1 MWDVAAVWAV
11 QLERATEPLIGVPW
25 RWFSAPQLRCAV
37 VVFLDD
43 TRSITAIDGNGGQVE
58 QGAIVPMIVAP
69 KEEIARIANASD
81 DTLTAC
87 LTRISVRMTTQQRM
101 TAQQICR
108 IEETT
113 RQLVPLVEKE
123 GN

>member
-1 MWDVAAVWAV
+1 
-11 QLERATEPLIGVPW
+11 
-25 RWFSAPQLRCAV
+25 
-37 VVFLDD
+37 
-43 TRSITAIDGNGGQVE
+43 
-58 QGAIVPMIVAP
+58 MIVAP

-87 LTRISVRMTTQQRM
+87 LTRIPAQMTTQQRT
-101 TAQQICR
+101 TAQQICQM
-108 IEETT
+108 EETA

>member
-1 MWDVAAVWAV
+1 MKTYLRMNRFVLISMATFAWSWVA
-11 QLERATEPLIGVPW
+11 LPLHAED
-25 RWFSAPQLRCAV
+25 RL
-37 VVFLDD
+37 
-43 TRSITAIDGNGGQVE
+43 VE
-58 QGAIVPMIVAP
+58 GAMIVAP

-87 LTRISVRMTTQQRM
+87 LTRIPAQMTTQQRT
-101 TAQQICR
+101 TAQQICQM
-108 IEETT
+108 EETA

>member
-1 MWDVAAVWAV
+1 MKTYLRMNRFVLISMTIIAWSGVV
-11 QLERATEPLIGVPW
+11 LPLRAEDRL
-25 RWFSAPQLRCAV
+25 
-37 VVFLDD
+37 
-43 TRSITAIDGNGGQVE
+43 VE
-58 QGAIVPMIVAP
+58 GAMIVAP
-69 KEEIARIANASD
+69 NEETDRIAHASD

-87 LTRISVRMTTQQRM
+87 LTRIPVQMTTQQRM
-101 TAQQICR
+101 TAQRICQ

>member
-1 MWDVAAVWAV
+1 MKTSLGMNRFVLISMAAFAWSGVVWP
-11 QLERATEPLIGVPW
+11 LRAEDRL
-25 RWFSAPQLRCAV
+25 
-37 VVFLDD
+37 
-43 TRSITAIDGNGGQVE
+43 VE
-58 QGAIVPMIVAP
+58 GAMIVAP

-87 LTRISVRMTTQQRM
+87 LTRIPVQMTTEQHM
-101 TAQQICR
+101 TAHQICQ

>member
-1 MWDVAAVWAV
+1 MKTYLRMNRFVLLSMATVAWSGVV
-11 QLERATEPLIGVPW
+11 SPLRAEDRL
-25 RWFSAPQLRCAV
+25 
-37 VVFLDD
+37 
-43 TRSITAIDGNGGQVE
+43 VE
-58 QGAIVPMIVAP
+58 GAMIVAP
-69 KEEIARIANASD
+69 NEEIVRIVNASD

-87 LTRISVRMTTQQRM
+87 LTRIPVQVTTQQRM
-101 TAQQICR
+101 TAQQSCQ

>member
-1 MWDVAAVWAV
+1 
-11 QLERATEPLIGVPW
+11 
-25 RWFSAPQLRCAV
+25 
-37 VVFLDD
+37 
-43 TRSITAIDGNGGQVE
+43 
-58 QGAIVPMIVAP
+58 MIVAP
-69 KEEIARIANASD
+69 KEEIARIANISD

-87 LTRISVRMTTQQRM
+87 LARISAQLSTQQRM
-101 TAQQICR
+101 TAQQICQ